1 MKKEESMIAE
11 YIKVIADQEVSVEI
25 VEGMVVLEKEDL
37 WHIYLDY
44 DRFIL
49 IGTADYAELD
59 KVMRLR
65 DIKDGI
71 LNIFKKVSKSVKNI

>member
-25 VEGMVVLEKEDL
+25 VEGIVVLEKEDL
-37 WHIYLDY
+37 WHIYLDD
-44 DRFIL
+44 DRFVL

-59 KVMRLR
+59 RVMKLR

>member
-11 YIKVIADQEVSVEI
+11 YVKVISGQDVSVEI

-37 WHIYLDY
+37 WHIYLDD

-59 KVMRLR
+59 NVIRLR

>member
-25 VEGMVVLEKEDL
+25 VEGIVVLEKEDL
-37 WHIYLDY
+37 WHIYLDD
-44 DRFIL
+44 DRFVL
-49 IGTADYAELD
+49 IGTADAAELD
-59 KVMRLR
+59 KVIKLR

>member
-11 YIKVIADQEVSVEI
+11 YIKVIAGQDVTVEI

-37 WHIYLDY
+37 WHIYLD
-44 DRFIL
+44 DARFIL

-59 KVMRLR
+59 KVIKLT